1 MAKKSW
7 YTSNKALSFVVF
19 LLVIFMYLVLIPE
32 GYRYD
37 SDVRI
42 SPYGMAIVEGYLDHG
57 LGSCQ
62 GMPHFV
68 QDGKLQCYRNWPPL
82 GFMTFALWM
91 KIFGD
96 TLFSAR
102 ILMVLISALSI
113 LPVYSLLRQFQ
124 PNRKSLVWGLT
135 LLYGL
140 LPYTL
145 LYSSLVYIDVF
156 IPLLWASATLLHA
169 KKKIRGLIAL
179 SLLGFFIHWMAIF
192 PLIAF
197 AFVKLFKKNTLIS
210 ILYFFI
216 LIQGSIGLICEMMGS
231 SVGLFNRLYE
241 YSIWPSLESPIFFG
255 TRFATF
261 ILHLSPIIL
270 VLIFPTLRITPQHF
284 TKRGLH
290 KTLQF
295 AMTTS
300 LLMASVFPQWI
311 LLHNHTIPFLSLLGI
326 LSLLYH
332 LRSYKIQYVS
342 FAMALGLALMVSLVH
357 SQVTIPKLAKDLNT
371 NQARDIA
378 FQGIITKTYIRK
390 DYQPTIVFVFESQNA
405 DNILSEP
412 FAFKERCDACIY
424 TEGSI
429 LQDSFLSKTIKSS
442 NRKLD
447 LTCDTENLYVI
458 TDRYNESS
466 RKLLNLRFTHTL
478 LHQQDGL
485 FLIQLR
491 SVDKP

>member
-1 MAKKSW
+1 MLNKSW
-7 YTSNKALSFVVF
+7 FTSSNALSLGVF
-19 LLVIFMYLVLIPE
+19 LLVIVVYIVIIPS

-42 SPYGMAIVEGYLDHG
+42 SPYGMAIIKGYLDYG
-57 LGSCQ
+57 LGPCQ
-62 GMPHFV
+62 GMPHFL
-68 QDGKLQCYRNWPPL
+68 QDGTMQCYRNWPPL
-82 GFMTFALWM
+82 GFMTFTLWM
-91 KIFGD
+91 KIFGY
-96 TLFSAR
+96 TLLSAR
-102 ILMVLISALSI
+102 IFMVFISALSI
-113 LPVYSLLRQFQ
+113 FPLYGLLRQFQ
-124 PNRKSLVWGLT
+124 PKRKPLVMGLT
-135 LLYGL
+135 LLYAL
-140 LPYTL
+140 LPYSL
-145 LYSSLVYIDVF
+145 LYSSLIYVDVF
-156 IPLLWASATLLHA
+156 IPLFWASATLLYT

-179 SLLGFFIHWMAIF
+179 CLIGFFIHWMAIF
-192 PLIAF
+192 PLLAF
-197 AFVKLFKKNTLIS
+197 AFVKLLKKNTLIG
-210 ILYFFI
+210 ILSFFI
-216 LIQGSIGLICEMMGS
+216 IIQGGIGLVEKMIGS
-231 SVGLFNRLYE
+231 SMGLFNRLYE
-241 YSIWPSLESPIFFG
+241 YSIWPSFDNPLLYGI
-255 TRFATF
+255 RLAT
-261 ILHLSPIIL
+261 ILLHFSPIIL
-270 VLIFPTLRITPQHF
+270 LLIFPTLRSTTQSY

-290 KTLQF
+290 KTLRF
-295 AMTTS
+295 AMTTY

-326 LSLLYH
+326 LGLLYH

-342 FAMALGLALMVSLVH
+342 FAMVLGLALMVSLVH

-442 NRKLD
+442 NSKLD